1 LAPAA
6 EALALKA
13 AVEAYVAACPAEIS
27 LKGLRTAVAM
37 RLGLPAG
44 GLDARQHEV
53 KALAVDFIMARAA
66 SARAAAL
73 VAHAPGGGGDI
84 D

>member
-1 LAPAA
+1 MAPAA

-44 GLDARQHEV
+44 GLDARKHEV
-53 KALAVDFIMARAA
+53 KALALDFIMARAA
-66 SARAAAL
+66 PARAAAL
-73 VAHAPGGGGDI
+73 VAPAPGGGGDI